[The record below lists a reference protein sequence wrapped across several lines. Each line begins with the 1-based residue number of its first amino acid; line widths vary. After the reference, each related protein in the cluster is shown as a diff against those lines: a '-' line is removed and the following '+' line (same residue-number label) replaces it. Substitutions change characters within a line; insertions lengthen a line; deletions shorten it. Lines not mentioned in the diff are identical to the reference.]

1 MKKISLLILCCSII
15 SMTAFAQKGKNKC
28 AQLKEMKTELK
39 AHYTTTM
46 SPELQIIQT
55 NLLGQLSET
64 DLQAVKKLQADQ
76 KALMAEKKQLKTKGK
91 GKKGKKDKKAKKVKT
106 EEAAPNQALIQKQK
120 AINEALKPIMERNKA
135 AILATDK
142 AIVVKNATWKKERKA
157 IKDKY
162 AEYEC
167 VQTALEK
174 AQAKGRKKINT
185 KQRIKPYDGKG
196 KKNKKGKQAT
206 KGANKKMRKAASFLL
221 WDAKGYSMP
230 KQVSETNSTEQN

>member
-1 MKKISLLILCCSII
+1 
-15 SMTAFAQKGKNKC
+15 MTAFAQEGKNKC

-91 GKKGKKDKKAKKVKT
+91 GKKGKKGKKAKKVKT
-106 EEAAPNQALIQKQK
+106 EEAAPNQVLRQKQK
-120 AINEALKPIMERNKA
+120 AINEALKPIMDRNKA

-157 IKDKY
+157 IKAKY

-185 KQRIKPYDGKG
+185 KQRIKPYGKG
-196 KKNKKGKQAT
+196 KQAKKGKQAQ
-206 KGANKKMRKAASFLL
+206 KGASKKMRKAASFLL
-221 WDAKGYSMP
+221 WDAKGYAMP
-230 KQVSETNSTEQN
+230 KQVSETDSTEQN